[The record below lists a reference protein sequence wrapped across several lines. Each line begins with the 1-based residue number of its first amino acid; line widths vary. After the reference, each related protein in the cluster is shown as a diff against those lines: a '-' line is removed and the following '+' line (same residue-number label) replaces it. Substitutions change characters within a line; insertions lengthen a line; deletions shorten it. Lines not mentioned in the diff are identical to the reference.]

1 MRPWPVM
8 NRRSTEGAGTPSP
21 SESSV
26 PMDPAGMEVMSRRN
40 HRHLLST
47 ASPMLD
53 APASHRSRHGASI
66 STPTHRH
73 PYLAAASCRIRPSPH
88 PRSHSTLEAL
98 SLAAAKTCGSLL
110 AAHGANGETDLGPAC
125 DHGSSTYSSLVST
138 YRLASSDCSASHRS
152 RLSWASPDDGS
163 STEVA
168 MCRGADKGAARA
180 RAGPEARYRGGGVR
194 RPRVRARRDGCCC
207 FLAIDRVRPRI
218 VADQLT
224 KIPKS
229 STGTF
234 SRLDLRRHRNRAKRR
249 SVDQ

>member
-1 MRPWPVM
+1 M
-8 NRRSTEGAGTPSP
+8 
-21 SESSV
+21 
-26 PMDPAGMEVMSRRN
+26 
-40 HRHLLST
+40 
-47 ASPMLD
+47 
-53 APASHRSRHGASI
+53 
-66 STPTHRH
+66 
-73 PYLAAASCRIRPSPH
+73 RPSPH

-152 RLSWASPDDGS
+152 RLSWAVPDDGS

-168 MCRGADKGAARA
+168 MCRGADR
-180 RAGPEARYRGGGVR
+180 VR
-194 RPRVRARRDGCCC
+194 RP
-207 FLAIDRVRPRI
+207 AIHCGSFSPSIESDREKT
-218 VADQLT
+218 DQLT

-234 SRLDLRRHRNRAKRR
+234 SRLDLR
-249 SVDQ
+249 

>member
-1 MRPWPVM
+1 MAKGSGDSVHSRLSQGDMALRPWPVM

-73 PYLAAASCRIRPSPH
+73 PYLAAASCRMRPSPH

-152 RLSWASPDDGS
+152 RLSWAVPDDGS

-168 MCRGADKGAARA
+168 MCRGADR
-180 RAGPEARYRGGGVR
+180 VR
-194 RPRVRARRDGCCC
+194 RP
-207 FLAIDRVRPRI
+207 AIHCGSFSPSIESDREKT
-218 VADQLT
+218 DQLT

-234 SRLDLRRHRNRAKRR
+234 SR
-249 SVDQ
+249 SSMTS